1 MIHVHAN
8 VLKFNNDTEVNAH
21 KHAGRRTH
29 TYIIYFL
36 ITVIYWYSF
45 SLIIFCGRTSFSKI
59 EREHNLRYLLVLI
72 FINYL
77 QLLRNIS
84 THDEALLLQAGS
96 EDEGRRGSAPG
107 GPGTGILRLDPAKP
121 RRSSAASVEFKT
133 DKVTFQLTF

>member
-21 KHAGRRTH
+21 AHAGRRTH

-36 ITVIYWYSF
+36 ITVSYWYSF

-77 QLLRNIS
+77 QLFRNIS
-84 THDEALLLQAGS
+84 THDKLSFCRQEARTKGA
-96 EDEGRRGSAPG
+96 EDQRLEDPGQESCGWILPSQG
-107 GPGTGILRLDPAKP
+107 GPRPPPSSSRQTRLRF
-121 RRSSAASVEFKT
+121 S
-133 DKVTFQLTF
+133 